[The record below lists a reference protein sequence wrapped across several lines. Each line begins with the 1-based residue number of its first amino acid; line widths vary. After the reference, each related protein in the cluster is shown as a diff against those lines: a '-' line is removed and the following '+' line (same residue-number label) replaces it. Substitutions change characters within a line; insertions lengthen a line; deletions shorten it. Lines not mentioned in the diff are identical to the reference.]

1 LDENISLL
9 IVDDYPV
16 VLSGLETM
24 LSSYPDIQVAGLAQ
38 NGAQAVQMAAA
49 LRPNVVMMNLRM
61 PDMDGIEA
69 TRTIKQAAPEVN
81 ILIFSG
87 INASDSVV
95 PVLNAG
101 AIGYLLKD
109 ASEKEIVQAVR
120 QVAKGEAS
128 IHPAVL
134 PHLVRHIQTPEVELS
149 PLKRLTEREMLVLKY
164 MVKGL
169 SNQEIADQMV
179 LSVSTVNS
187 HVAHILAKLD
197 VSSRT
202 RAVIYAMRVGITAE
216 EGDPALD

>member
-120 QVAKGEAS
+120 QEAKGEAS

-134 PHLVRHIQTPEVELS
+134 PHLVSHFQTPEVELS